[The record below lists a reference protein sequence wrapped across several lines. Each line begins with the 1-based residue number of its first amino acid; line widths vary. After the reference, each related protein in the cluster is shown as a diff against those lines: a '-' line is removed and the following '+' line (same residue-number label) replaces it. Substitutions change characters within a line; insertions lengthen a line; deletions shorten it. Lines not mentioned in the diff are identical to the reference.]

1 MARRRLASDQPAL
14 RSPLGLAGAAAEHE
28 AAEGEAK
35 AEGADRE
42 RADRDALPPHRHL
55 LPAPDCLALLL
66 GQLLPTPLLAQGATC
81 LEAQVEVIED
91 LGAVGHATSV

>member
-1 MARRRLASDQPAL
+1 VSYDADALRLA
-14 RSPLGLAGAAAEHE
+14 RAAAEDE
-28 AAEGEAK
+28 AAEREAK

-42 RADRDALPPHRHL
+42 GADGNALPPHRHL

-81 LEAQVEVIED
+81 LEAEIEVVED
-91 LGAVGHATSV
+91 LGTVGHATSV